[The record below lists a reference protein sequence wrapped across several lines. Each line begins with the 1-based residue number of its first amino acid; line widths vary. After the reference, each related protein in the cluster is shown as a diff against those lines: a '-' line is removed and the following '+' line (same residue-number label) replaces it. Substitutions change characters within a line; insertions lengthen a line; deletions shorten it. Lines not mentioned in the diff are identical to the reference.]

1 MKLQVA
7 LACIAGDYH
16 VTYKSLSVEPHHYLW
31 KQAQVYCAN
40 PFYLQDLETRAA
52 EAGIDLREGV
62 DGPPP
67 IGLSGFLA
75 ALEPIKEPTTLQ
87 MYPGVQVEEWRY
99 DDGVYPGHHNV
110 NANLLDTYICA
121 SDESR
126 RRAERAEDHPPPGGY
141 WGNTPQ
147 WS

>member
-1 MKLQVA
+1 MA

-16 VTYKSLSVEPHHYLW
+16 VTYKSLDVEPHHYLW
-31 KQAQVYCAN
+31 KQAKIHCAN
-40 PFYLQDLETRAA
+40 PFYRKDLEKRAA
-52 EAGIDLREGV
+52 EAGIDLDLHRSV

-75 ALEPIKEPTTLQ
+75 ALDPIREPTSLQ
-87 MYPGVQVEEWRY
+87 MYPGVMIETWLF
-99 DDGVYPGHHNV
+99 DDGVYPGHYNV
-110 NANLLDTYICA
+110 NGNLFETYICA

-126 RRAERAEDHPPPGGY
+126 RRAEKYEDEPPQNY
-141 WGNTPQ
+141 WRDTMQ

>member
-1 MKLQVA
+1 MRLQVA

-16 VTYKSLSVEPHHYLW
+16 VTYKSLGIEPHHYLW
-31 KQAQVYCAN
+31 KQAQVYRAN
-40 PFYLQDLETRAA
+40 PFCLQDLETRAA
-52 EAGIDLREGV
+52 EAGIGLRQGV

-67 IGLSGFLA
+67 LGLSGFLA

-87 MYPGVQVEEWRY
+87 MYPGVQVEEWRH
-99 DDGVYPGHHNV
+99 DDGVYPGHHKV
-110 NANLLDTYICA
+110 NANTLDTYICA

-126 RRAERAEDHPPPGGY
+126 RRAERDEEHPPPDGY
-141 WGNTPQ
+141 WRNTPQ